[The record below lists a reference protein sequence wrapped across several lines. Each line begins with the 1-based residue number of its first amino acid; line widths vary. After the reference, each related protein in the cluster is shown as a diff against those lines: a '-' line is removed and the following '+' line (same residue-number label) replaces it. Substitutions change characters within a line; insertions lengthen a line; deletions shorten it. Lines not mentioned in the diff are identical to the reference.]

1 MNRCFW
7 AARGGGSRLSRLAVA
22 DRETHDSLRRRLV
35 LLVFLSL
42 VVVCQLA
49 GGRAVA
55 GTLTVAF
62 GKDNHPYSIP
72 ESLGGITFDILQ
84 QTLGS
89 EGYQLTP
96 LYSPYERRFKVYQE
110 KDLDVAVDA
119 RPESVALY
127 KLDGFLSV
135 PALRFDNVAVYLKK
149 NRFSI
154 TRTADLAKRSVI
166 SWQGAQYVMGDE
178 YAAMVKSNKRYQE
191 NSKQRA
197 QVMMLFTGRVEV
209 LHIDTTIFAYWRNQ
223 IGKTTDIDVWQ
234 EIETYHFG
242 EIYFNYLFR
251 DRQVRDLFDAR
262 FKELRE
268 RGDYARIYQ
277 KYTVLESKPAARAPE
292 APRENAQRTP

>member
-1 MNRCFW
+1 MN
-7 AARGGGSRLSRLAVA
+7 GGALSWPLATSVCTRRIA
-22 DRETHDSLRRRLV
+22 PASESGRASLRRM
-35 LLVFLSL
+35 L
-42 VVVCQLA
+42 VVVLIAILGQLA
-49 GGRAVA
+49 GRVGAADV
-55 GTLTVAF
+55 LSLSF
-62 GKDNHPYSIP
+62 GKDNSPFTLP
-72 ESLGGITFDILQ
+72 ETLEGISFDILR
-84 QTLGS
+84 QTLGR
-89 EGYQLTP
+89 EGYLFKP
-96 LYSPYERRFKVYQE
+96 VYVPYERRFKVYKE
-110 KDLDVAVDA
+110 KDLDVLIEA

-127 KLDGFLSV
+127 QLDGFLSV
-135 PALRFDNVAVYLKK
+135 PAIRFDNVAVFLKK

-154 TRTADLAKRSVI
+154 TRTADLAKHSVI

-197 QVMMLFTGRVEV
+197 QVMMLFSGRVEV
-209 LHIDTTIFAYWRNQ
+209 LHIDTSIFAYWRNQ

-234 EIETYHFG
+234 DIETYHFG

-277 KYTVLESKPAARAPE
+277 KYTVLESKPAARTPE